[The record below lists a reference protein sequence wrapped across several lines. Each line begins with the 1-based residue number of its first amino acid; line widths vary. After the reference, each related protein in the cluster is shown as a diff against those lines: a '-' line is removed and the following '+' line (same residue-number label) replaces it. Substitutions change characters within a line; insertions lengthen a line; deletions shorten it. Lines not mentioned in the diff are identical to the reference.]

1 MQSRRILLMA
11 CFILL
16 PFLLGNCGFLS
27 SDLDAEGEDSAA
39 VETTQQVKGEK
50 NEGLTEAEE
59 AAIEDSVLGSQ
70 SKLQVGEMPMDELN
84 LEVRK
89 LKLN

>member
-11 CFILL
+11 CFIL

-39 VETTQQVKGEK
+39 VETTQQVEREK
-50 NEGLTEAEE
+50 RG
-59 AAIEDSVLGSQ
+59 ID
-70 SKLQVGEMPMDELN
+70 
-84 LEVRK
+84 
-89 LKLN
+89 